1 MLVAEIE
8 PAKLVRPPKVKEIPE
23 ALVYEIIDGRKLYY
37 KGYKDVLSK
46 KKKIEDI
53 MGASGLQSFIIQYIL
68 KMLFTKVNSDIYYF
82 FTNEIGTHLS
92 KNTNLS
98 GDVYIIEKSKLPAS
112 KINTHYLDIPPKIA
126 IEVDIRIDLSD
137 EKDFEYTF
145 TKTQKL
151 LDFGVEKVIWI
162 FSKMHKVIIATKEED
177 WIVKDWNKDIELI
190 DGQSFNIGKYLKNE
204 GVEA

>member
-1 MLVAEIE
+1 MIVTEIE
-8 PAKLVRPPKVKEIPE
+8 QSTLVRFPRVKKIPE

-68 KMLFTKVNSDIYYF
+68 EILYLQVGREKYHFL
-82 FTNEIGTHLS
+82 TNEVGSHLS
-92 KNTNLS
+92 HKTNLS
-98 GDVYIIEKSKLPAS
+98 GDIHIFDKHLLSAN
-112 KINTHYLDIPPKIA
+112 KININYIDIPPKIA
-126 IEVDIRIDLSD
+126 IEIDIRIDLSD
-137 EKDFEYTF
+137 EKDFDYTF

-151 LDFGVEKVIWI
+151 IDFGVEKVIWI

-177 WIVKDWNKDIELI
+177 WIVRDWNKEVELI
-190 DGQSFNIGKYLKNE
+190 DGQSFNIGKYLKDE
-204 GVEA
+204 GIVV

>member
-8 PAKLVRPPKVKEIPE
+8 PPKLVRPPKVKAIPDS
-23 ALVYEIIDGRKLYY
+23 LVYEIIDGRKLYY

-68 KMLFTKVNSDIYYF
+68 EILYIKVGRKNYHF
-82 FTNEIGTHLS
+82 LTNEVGSHLS
-92 KNTNLS
+92 NRTNLS
-98 GDVYIIEKSKLPAS
+98 GDIHIFEKESLPAN
-112 KINTHYLDIPPKIA
+112 KINVNYIDIPPKVA
-126 IEVDIRIDLSD
+126 IEIDIRIDLSD
-137 EKDFEYTF
+137 EKDFDYTF

-190 DGQSFNIGKYLKNE
+190 DGQLFNIGEYLKKE